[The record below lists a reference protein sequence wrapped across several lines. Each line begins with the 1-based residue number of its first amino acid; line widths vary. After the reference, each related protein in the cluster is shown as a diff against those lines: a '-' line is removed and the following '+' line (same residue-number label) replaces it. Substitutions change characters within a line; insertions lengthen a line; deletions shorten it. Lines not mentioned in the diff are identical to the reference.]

1 MKDFLANELQ
11 NRRRN
16 RVIKF
21 TILLIFIL
29 IIITTIIL
37 TCVYFYNVNFRKWC
51 DEKIINKEVSQSKV
65 KSITISKDENVQV
78 FAYDKYICVLRKKT
92 LEFYNRIG
100 KKENTIEV
108 DITNCYYIFYKLNI
122 KSIS

>member
-29 IIITTIIL
+29 IIITTIVL
-37 TCVYFYNVNFRKWC
+37 TCVYFYNVNFRKLC
-51 DEKIINKEVSQSKV
+51 DEKIINKEVAQSKV
-65 KSITISKDENVQV
+65 KSITINKDENELVIEKLLRKHPN
-78 FAYDKYICVLRKKT
+78 FKILEELKYLPTSTNDGFYICKL
-92 LEFYNRIG
+92 
-100 KKENTIEV
+100 KET
-108 DITNCYYIFYKLNI
+108 TNEE
-122 KSIS
+122 